1 MSSGV
6 DRIKA
11 KKGIT
16 NAVKGQVVWSPVKSI
31 WVTGIYLIAF
41 IAGFLSF
48 TWSAFSVFS
57 VFTVITLLFGHS
69 LGMHRCFIHNSF
81 SCPIWLEIF
90 CVHLGV
96 LVGLAGPFGMMHTHD
111 LRDWAQRQ
119 GDCHDYF
126 AHRQPMLKDAWW
138 QMHCDVVLEHPPEFV
153 PESSVANNRLY
164 HWMEHT
170 WMLQQLP
177 WALLLFWFG
186 GFAWVIW
193 GIFVRL
199 AVSITGHWLIG
210 YFAHNKGQRFWHVKG
225 AGVQGYNIRFASLLT
240 MGESW
245 HNNHH
250 AFPGSALLGI
260 YKNQPDPGWWML
272 MILQKIGLV
281 WNIVLPKNLPERA
294 ELQHVIPNWKAH
306 FATNFCK

>member
-1 MSSGV
+1 
-6 DRIKA
+6 
-11 KKGIT
+11 
-16 NAVKGQVVWSPVKSI
+16 
-31 WVTGIYLIAF
+31 
-41 IAGFLSF
+41 
-48 TWSAFSVFS
+48 
-57 VFTVITLLFGHS
+57 
-69 LGMHRCFIHNSF
+69 MHRCFIHNSF
-81 SCPIWLEIF
+81 ACPIWLEIF
-90 CVHLGV
+90 GVHLGV

-153 PESSVANNRLY
+153 PESSVANNRVY
-164 HWMEHT
+164 QWMQRT

-272 MILQKIGLV
+272 MILKKIGLV
-281 WNIVLPKNLPERA
+281 WNIVLPENLPERA
-294 ELQHVIPNWKAH
+294 ELQRVLPNRKEH
-306 FATNFCK
+306 FSTNFCKGGCPL